1 MDGYI
6 LTTTKNTF
14 GWVEYDNDI
23 SLDYKEF
30 LKGERLLYKDLPLFY
45 NIPKSSNL
53 KKIRSVVLLE
63 STGPELVCR
72 QFKEVLETQVQD
84 IQFFNVNL
92 VCNNERIN
100 GFYAMNVPHLMKCI
114 DLENSEFRLMNFD
127 RNNPDYMFYYMK
139 LRRNLFD
146 NNKTDIVRCEEMHRS
161 IVVSEKIKTALFAAG
176 LKGLQFSDSI
186 DMTPKERT
194 IYERI

>member
-30 LKGERLLYKDLPLFY
+30 FKGELLPSEELPLFY
-45 NIPKSSNL
+45 NIPKRSNL
-53 KKIRSVVLLE
+53 KKIKSAVLLE
-63 STGPELVCR
+63 SAGPELVCKR
-72 QFKEVLETQVQD
+72 LKDVLESLTGD
-84 IQFFNVNL
+84 IQFFDVDL
-92 VCNNERIN
+92 FCGDEKVE
-100 GFYAMNVPHLMKCI
+100 GFYAMNLPRRMKCV

>member
-53 KKIRSVVLLE
+53 KKIRSAVLLE

-72 QFKEVLETQVQD
+72 QFKEILETQVRD
-84 IQFFNVNL
+84 IQFFDVDL
-92 VCNNERIN
+92 FCGNEKID
-100 GFYAMNVPHLMKCI
+100 GFYAINVPHLIKCI

>member
-53 KKIRSVVLLE
+53 KKIRSAVLLE

-72 QFKEVLETQVQD
+72 QFKEILETQVHD

>member
-30 LKGERLLYKDLPLFY
+30 LKGERLLYKALPLFY

-53 KKIRSVVLLE
+53 KKIRSAVLLE

-84 IQFFNVNL
+84 IQFFDVDL
-92 VCNNERIN
+92 FCGNEKID

-176 LKGLQFSDSI
+176 LNGLQFSDSI

>member
-1 MDGYI
+1 MNGYI
-6 LTTTKNTF
+6 LTTTKNTY

-53 KKIRSVVLLE
+53 KKIRSAVLLE

-72 QFKEVLETQVQD
+72 QFKEILETQVRD
-84 IQFFNVNL
+84 IQFFDVDL
-92 VCNNERIN
+92 FCGNEKID
-100 GFYAMNVPHLMKCI
+100 GFYAINVLHLIKCI

-127 RNNPDYMFYYMK
+127 RDNPDYMFYYMK
-139 LRRNLFD
+139 LRKNLFD
-146 NNKTDIVRCEEMHRS
+146 NNKADIVRCEEMHRS
-161 IVVSEKIKTALFAAG
+161 IVVSEKIKAVLFAAG

-194 IYERI
+194 IYEKI

>member
-23 SLDYKEF
+23 SLDYEEF

-45 NIPKSSNL
+45 NIPKGSNL
-53 KKIRSVVLLE
+53 KKIRSAVLLE

>member
-53 KKIRSVVLLE
+53 KKIRSAVLLE

-114 DLENSEFRLMNFD
+114 DLENSEFHLMNFD
-127 RNNPDYMFYYMK
+127 INNPDYMFYYMK

>member
-53 KKIRSVVLLE
+53 KKIRSAVLLE

-72 QFKEVLETQVQD
+72 QFKEILETQVRD
-84 IQFFNVNL
+84 IQFFDVDL
-92 VCNNERIN
+92 FCGNEKID
-100 GFYAMNVPHLMKCI
+100 GFYAINVPHLIKCI

-127 RNNPDYMFYYMK
+127 RDNPDYMFYYMK
-139 LRRNLFD
+139 LRKNLFD
-146 NNKTDIVRCEEMHRS
+146 NNKADIVRCEEMHRS
-161 IVVSEKIKTALFAAG
+161 IVVSEKIKAALFAAG

-194 IYERI
+194 IYEKI

>member
-1 MDGYI
+1 
-6 LTTTKNTF
+6 
-14 GWVEYDNDI
+14 
-23 SLDYKEF
+23 
-30 LKGERLLYKDLPLFY
+30 
-45 NIPKSSNL
+45 
-53 KKIRSVVLLE
+53 
-63 STGPELVCR
+63 
-72 QFKEVLETQVQD
+72 
-84 IQFFNVNL
+84 
-92 VCNNERIN
+92 
-100 GFYAMNVPHLMKCI
+100 
-114 DLENSEFRLMNFD
+114 MNFD

>member
-53 KKIRSVVLLE
+53 KKIRSAVLLQ

-127 RNNPDYMFYYMK
+127 RNNPGYMFYYMK

>member
-53 KKIRSVVLLE
+53 KKIRSAVLLE

-84 IQFFNVNL
+84 IQFFDVDL
-92 VCNNERIN
+92 FCGNEKID

-146 NNKTDIVRCEEMHRS
+146 NNKNLLAELI
-161 IVVSEKIKTALFAAG
+161 
-176 LKGLQFSDSI
+176 
-186 DMTPKERT
+186 
-194 IYERI
+194 

>member
-53 KKIRSVVLLE
+53 KKIRSAVLLE

-84 IQFFNVNL
+84 IQFFDVDL
-92 VCNNERIN
+92 FCSNEKID

>member
-1 MDGYI
+1 MNGYI

-53 KKIRSVVLLE
+53 KKIRSAVLLE

-84 IQFFNVNL
+84 IQFFDVDL
-92 VCNNERIN
+92 FCGNEKID
-100 GFYAMNVPHLMKCI
+100 GFYAINVPHLIKCI

-176 LKGLQFSDSI
+176 LNGLQFSDSI

>member
-23 SLDYKEF
+23 SLDYEEF
-30 LKGERLLYKDLPLFY
+30 LKGKRLLYKDLPLFY

-53 KKIRSVVLLE
+53 KKIRSAVLLE

>member
-1 MDGYI
+1 MNGYI
-6 LTTTKNTF
+6 LTTTANTN
-14 GWVEYDNDI
+14 GWVVYENDI
-23 SLDYKEF
+23 SIDYKEF
-30 LKGERLLYKDLPLFY
+30 FKGELLPSEELPLFY
-45 NIPKSSNL
+45 NIPKKSNL
-53 KKIRSVVLLE
+53 KKIKSAVLLE
-63 STGPELVCR
+63 SAGPELVCKR
-72 QFKEVLETQVQD
+72 LKDVLEWLTGD
-84 IQFFNVNL
+84 IQFFDVDL
-92 VCNNERIN
+92 FCGNEKVE
-100 GFYAMNVPHLMKCI
+100 GFYAINLPRRMKCV

>member
-1 MDGYI
+1 MNGYI
-6 LTTTKNTF
+6 LTTTKNTY

-53 KKIRSVVLLE
+53 KKIRSAVLLE

-127 RNNPDYMFYYMK
+127 INNPDYMFYYMK

>member
-53 KKIRSVVLLE
+53 KKIRSAVLLE

-72 QFKEVLETQVQD
+72 QFKEVLETQVQN

>member
-53 KKIRSVVLLE
+53 KKIRSAVLLE

-84 IQFFNVNL
+84 IQFFYVDL
-92 VCNNERIN
+92 FCGNEKID

-176 LKGLQFSDSI
+176 LNGLQFSDSI

>member
-53 KKIRSVVLLE
+53 KKIRSAVLLE

-84 IQFFNVNL
+84 IQFFDVDL
-92 VCNNERIN
+92 FCGNEKID

-176 LKGLQFSDSI
+176 LNGLQFSDSI

>member
-1 MDGYI
+1 MNGYI

-53 KKIRSVVLLE
+53 KKIRSAVLLE

-72 QFKEVLETQVQD
+72 QFKEILETQVRD
-84 IQFFNVNL
+84 IQFFDVDL
-92 VCNNERIN
+92 FCGNEKID
-100 GFYAMNVPHLMKCI
+100 GFYAINVPHLIKCI

>member
-30 LKGERLLYKDLPLFY
+30 LKGERLLYKDMPLFY

-53 KKIRSVVLLE
+53 KKIRSAVLLE

>member
-1 MDGYI
+1 M
-6 LTTTKNTF
+6 
-14 GWVEYDNDI
+14 
-23 SLDYKEF
+23 
-30 LKGERLLYKDLPLFY
+30 
-45 NIPKSSNL
+45 
-53 KKIRSVVLLE
+53 LLE

-84 IQFFNVNL
+84 IQFFDVDL
-92 VCNNERIN
+92 FCGNEKID

>member
-1 MDGYI
+1 MNGYI
-6 LTTTKNTF
+6 LTTTKNTY

-53 KKIRSVVLLE
+53 KKIRSAVLLE
-63 STGPELVCR
+63 LTGPELVCR

-194 IYERI
+194 FYERI

>member
-23 SLDYKEF
+23 SLDYEEF
-30 LKGERLLYKDLPLFY
+30 LKGKRLLYKDLPLFY

-53 KKIRSVVLLE
+53 KKIRSAVLLE

-127 RNNPDYMFYYMK
+127 INNPDYMFYYMK

>member
-53 KKIRSVVLLE
+53 KKIRSAVLLE

-84 IQFFNVNL
+84 IQFFDVDL